1 MIFGFNTDVKFADT
15 VYHVQSEALQH
26 ELVLQT
32 LVFLKG
38 RCIGKRTNSYA
49 EQTKEP
55 GFSEEYMHEM
65 LKDQHKHFVAL
76 VREGR
81 IESELGEHSEH
92 AHAEQLPPAA
102 AALLA
107 EFAVVNGAAAGS
119 DSQLE
124 EPAAVIV
131 EPEEIEEPAAPT
143 VEPEKMPEEIE
154 EPAAAVVE
162 PEKVEEPAAVIVEP
176 EKIEQPATAIVEPD
190 GIPEAVAA
198 APDTVRMDDL
208 AAQFA
213 AAVASKPVDP
223 GLSLVPAGK
232 MIGKGISLECRPPAT
247 GADKGAVTIGVEIG
261 DEYGPAAGAQVT
273 CRITSGNSH
282 ASYVYATANAEGVA
296 DVHLTLH
303 ELDLTATALLIQ
315 ASHRGQ
321 SASRK
326 FKLQTS
332 S

>member
-15 VYHVQSEALQH
+15 VYHVQSEARQH

-38 RCIGKRTNSYA
+38 RCIGKRTASYA

-55 GFSEEYMHEM
+55 GFSEEHMHDL
-65 LKDQHKHFVAL
+65 LKDQHKHFVAA

-81 IESELGEHSEH
+81 IEAELGERSEH
-92 AHAEQLPPAA
+92 AHAEAPPPAA
-102 AALLA
+102 AAHIA
-107 EFAVVNGAAAGS
+107 EFAVPAVVAADPA
-119 DSQLE
+119 SQPE
-124 EPAAVIV
+124 EPDTVII
-131 EPEEIEEPAAPT
+131 EPEQ
-143 VEPEKMPEEIE
+143 MPE
-154 EPAAAVVE
+154 
-162 PEKVEEPAAVIVEP
+162 
-176 EKIEQPATAIVEPD
+176 T
-190 GIPEAVAA
+190 VAA
-198 APDTVRMDDL
+198 APAPAPVDDL

-232 MIGKGISLECRPPAT
+232 LIGKGLSLECRPPAA

-261 DEYGPAAGAQVT
+261 DENGPAGGAQVS
-273 CRITSGNSH
+273 CRITSGTAH
-282 ASYVYATANAEGVA
+282 ANYVYATTSAEGVA
-296 DVHLTLH
+296 DVHLALKD
-303 ELDLTATALLIQ
+303 LDLSATALLIQ
-315 ASHRGQ
+315 ASHRGK

-326 FKLQTS
+326 YKLQPS

>member
-1 MIFGFNTDVKFADT
+1 LIFGFNTDVKFADT
-15 VYHVQSEALQH
+15 VYHVQSEALPH

-65 LKDQHKHFVAL
+65 LKDQHKHFVAA

-81 IESELGEHSEH
+81 IEAELGEHSEQ
-92 AHAEQLPPAA
+92 AHAEELPPAA

-107 EFAVVNGAAAGS
+107 EFAVVNGAASGS

-131 EPEEIEEPAAPT
+131 EPEEIEEPAA
-143 VEPEKMPEEIE
+143 
-154 EPAAAVVE
+154 
-162 PEKVEEPAAVIVEP
+162 VIVEP
-176 EKIEQPATAIVEPD
+176 EKMEEAAAVTVEPEKTEEPAAAIVEPEE
-190 GIPEAVAA
+190 IPEAVAA

-208 AAQFA
+208 AVRFA

-232 MIGKGISLECRPPAT
+232 MIGKGISLECRPPTA
-247 GADKGAVTIGVEIG
+247 GADEGAVTIGVEIG
-261 DEYGPAAGAQVT
+261 DENGPAAGAQVS
-273 CRITSGNSH
+273 CRITSGKTH
-282 ASYVYATANAEGVA
+282 ASYIYATTNAEGVA
-296 DVHLTLH
+296 DVHLTLQ

>member
-15 VYHVQSEALQH
+15 VYHVQSEARLH

-38 RCIGKRTNSYA
+38 RCIGKRTSSYA
-49 EQTKEP
+49 EQTKQP
-55 GFSEEYMHEM
+55 GFSEEHMHEM
-65 LKDQHKHFVAL
+65 LKDQHKHFVAA

-92 AHAEQLPPAA
+92 AHAEELPPAA
-102 AALLA
+102 AALIA
-107 EFAVVNGAAAGS
+107 EFAVPEVAAAGAV
-119 DSQLE
+119 SQLE
-124 EPAAVIV
+124 EPSAVIV
-131 EPEEIEEPAAPT
+131 EPEMEQPT
-143 VEPEKMPEEIE
+143 AV
-154 EPAAAVVE
+154 VVE
-162 PEKVEEPAAVIVEP
+162 PEMMR
-176 EKIEQPATAIVEPD
+176 
-190 GIPEAVAA
+190 EAVAA
-198 APDTVRMDDL
+198 APATRMDDL

-232 MIGKGISLECRPPAT
+232 LIGKGLSVECRPPVA
-247 GADKGAVTIGVEIG
+247 GAGDGVVTIGVEID
-261 DEYGPAAGAQVT
+261 DEDGPATGAQVN
-273 CRITSGNSH
+273 CRITSGQTH
-282 ASYVYATANAEGVA
+282 ASYIYATTNAEGVA
-296 DVHLTLH
+296 DVHLALKD
-303 ELDLTATALLIQ
+303 LDLSATALLIQ

>member
-15 VYHVQSEALQH
+15 VYHVQSEALPH
-26 ELVLQT
+26 ELALQT

-49 EQTKEP
+49 EQTKES

-65 LKDQHKHFVAL
+65 LKDQHKHFVAA

-92 AHAEQLPPAA
+92 AHADELPPAA
-102 AALLA
+102 VALIA
-107 EFAVVNGAAAGS
+107 EFAVVDGAAAGS
-119 DSQLE
+119 DSQ
-124 EPAAVIV
+124 P
-131 EPEEIEEPAAPT
+131 
-143 VEPEKMPEEIE
+143 
-154 EPAAAVVE
+154 
-162 PEKVEEPAAVIVEP
+162 EEPAAVIVEP
-176 EKIEQPATAIVEPD
+176 EKIEEPAAVTVELENVEEPAAVIVEPEEM
-190 GIPEAVAA
+190 PEAVAA
-198 APDTVRMDDL
+198 ATDTVRVDVL
-208 AAQFA
+208 ADQFA

-223 GLSLVPAGK
+223 GLSLIPAGK
-232 MIGKGISLECRPPAT
+232 MIGKGISLECRRPAA

-273 CRITSGNSH
+273 CRITSGQTH

-296 DVHLTLH
+296 DVHLALKD
-303 ELDLTATALLIQ
+303 LDLTATALLIQ